1 MGGKHIYRLRTPLTF
16 GKRPRLVHGPPA
28 GPTPR
33 GLGCSGYWD
42 VNAIMPSSAGAGSGL
57 ARTRHRPGH
66 WQEGSRAPQQVSS
79 LDMTRT
85 LNAAATQWHGKVPR
99 RCCSG
104 EPSLPVCHR
113 APQAPS
119 AAASTVRCPP
129 FSSDARGL
137 GDSSFKL
144 LNPTQA
150 PSVTDSE
157 GRLNASA
164 LPASGSPKT
173 RVAVKSV

>member
-1 MGGKHIYRLRTPLTF
+1 MNPMFPITVPQ
-16 GKRPRLVHGPPA
+16 A
-28 GPTPR
+28 GSESAS
-33 GLGCSGYWD
+33 LGCSGLGYWD
-42 VNAIMPSSAGAGSGL
+42 VNASNALKCWGRLGPHVAQAWPLAGAGHGRLNRDFKFGYDSDPECG
-57 ARTRHRPGH
+57 GH
-66 WQEGSRAPQQVSS
+66 W
-79 LDMTRT
+79 
-85 LNAAATQWHGKVPR
+85 HGRVPR

-144 LNPTQA
+144 LDPTQA

-164 LPASGSPKT
+164 WPASGPPGT